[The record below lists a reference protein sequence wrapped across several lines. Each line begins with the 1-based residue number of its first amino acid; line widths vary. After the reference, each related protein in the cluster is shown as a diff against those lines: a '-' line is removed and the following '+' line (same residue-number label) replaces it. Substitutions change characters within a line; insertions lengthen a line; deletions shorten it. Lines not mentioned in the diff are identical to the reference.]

1 LQPSSQDPGPRRKR
15 RRHFARPLSPVQS
28 VFEWVCMALLLAA
41 SLGSMWYFGGTK
53 VWSMAPPLLA
63 FALGLVLFF
72 LRPFLFDEVDR
83 LPVPPGGWAAVGVLG
98 AVLVWLPFAP
108 VPHDAALFAVK
119 LASAVA
125 AYWVWTDLAS
135 HHGRWRWLIG
145 LLIFTVTLMGWYALI
160 LHGHESNAVLY
171 RARPEQYGM
180 RASGAFVCPNHFA
193 HLIGMVLTVGLALLL
208 GRESGAVLRL
218 LAGYAWLVLLPVLY
232 LTESRSGWLGL
243 AAGVLTVVAVTGWRA
258 GAARALL
265 GVLAALLV
273 IALSGWLLWTYSP
286 VVHARVAAALQGDV
300 RQVLWRDTWAM
311 IEARPWLGFGPGSYR
326 WVFPHYQAHFRSHID
341 PEYAHNEY
349 LHAAAEVGVVGLLL
363 LLAPFGLAVLGML
376 PRIRRATHGREATLI
391 AAGLGALA
399 ATGLHA
405 AFDFNLQVFSNL
417 HALALLAGIMLCGWS
432 ANQPGRAVVPARP
445 PWLRTTAVAG
455 MLGALGLGVVTLGL
469 WMGWHWTERAEAER
483 ERLQH
488 DAAEAHYLRAC
499 RWSPWY
505 AEPRVGLGDLARSR
519 TFWLRAAEPK
529 QAAAAEALRWYGE
542 AGRLNPWD
550 PAAPFG
556 RSRLQRHLG
565 RPEEALAGLAEI
577 VQRNPYHAYYL
588 AQWGVALF
596 DAGRDAEALEAF
608 RRSRDAQDTAMAR
621 TYIQL
626 LQDRLRAPAPAS

>member
-1 LQPSSQDPGPRRKR
+1 
-15 RRHFARPLSPVQS
+15 
-28 VFEWVCMALLLAA
+28 MALLLAA

-53 VWSMAPPLLA
+53 VWSMAPALLL
-63 FALGLVLFF
+63 FTLGLLLFF
-72 LRPFLFDEVDR
+72 LRPFLFEEVDR
-83 LPVPPGGWAAVGVLG
+83 LPVPPGGWAALG
-98 AVLVWLPFAP
+98 ALALAVVWVPCAP

-125 AYWVWTDLAS
+125 AYWVWADLAA
-135 HHGRWRWLIG
+135 HHGRWRWLLG
-145 LLIFTVTLMGWYALI
+145 LLLFTVTLMGWYALI
-160 LHGHESNAVLY
+160 LHGHDSNAVLY

-193 HLIGMVLTVGLALLL
+193 HLIVLVLTAGLALLL
-208 GRESGAVLRL
+208 GRESGVVLRL

-243 AAGVLTVVAVTGWRA
+243 TAGVLTVVAVTGWRA

-265 GVLAALLV
+265 GVLAALLGM
-273 IALSGWLLWTYSP
+273 ALAGWLLWTFSP

-311 IEARPWLGFGPGSYR
+311 IQARPWLGFGPGSYR
-326 WVFPHYQAHFRSHID
+326 WVFPQYQAHFRGHID

-349 LHAAAEVGVVGLLL
+349 LHAAAEVGAVGLLL
-363 LLAPFGLAVLGML
+363 LVAPFAVALLRLL
-376 PRIRRATHGREATLI
+376 PRIRRATQERDATLI
-391 AAGLGALA
+391 AVGLGALA

-417 HALALLAGIMLCGWS
+417 HALALLAGIMLCGWWS
-432 ANQPGRAVVPARP
+432 ERPRPAPASARP
-445 PWLRTTAVAG
+445 HWLRATALAG
-455 MLGALGLGVVTLGL
+455 LAGSLGLGAVTASL
-469 WMGWHWTERAEAER
+469 WLGWHWTQRAAAER
-483 ERLQH
+483 ERLQP
-488 DAAEAHYLRAC
+488 DAAEALYLRAC

-529 QAAAAEALRWYGE
+529 QAAAAEAQRWYDE
-542 AGRLNPWD
+542 AARLNPWD
-550 PAAPFG
+550 PDAPFG
-556 RSRLQRHLG
+556 RSRLLRHLG
-565 RPEEALAGLAEI
+565 RADEALAGLGEI

-596 DAGRDAEALEAF
+596 DAGRPAEALEAF
-608 RRSRDAQDTAMAR
+608 RRSQAAQDTAMAR

-626 LQDRLRAPAPAS
+626 LQERLRAPAS